1 MRTIY
6 CVAILLVLAG
16 CTSQEQIGS
25 RQAAPQAAKQAAV
38 SRGQIAESH
47 PAQEVAL
54 NRADD
59 VRCRQSRGAPGSN
72 AYLACRVN
80 LASNRPAHDGQAAA
94 NR

>member
-25 RQAAPQAAKQAAV
+25 RQAAPQAAKQAAI

-59 VRCRQSRGAPGSN
+59 VAMPTIPWGARFERLPGLPRKLGQQP
-72 AYLACRVN
+72 A
-80 LASNRPAHDGQAAA
+80 RP
-94 NR
+94 